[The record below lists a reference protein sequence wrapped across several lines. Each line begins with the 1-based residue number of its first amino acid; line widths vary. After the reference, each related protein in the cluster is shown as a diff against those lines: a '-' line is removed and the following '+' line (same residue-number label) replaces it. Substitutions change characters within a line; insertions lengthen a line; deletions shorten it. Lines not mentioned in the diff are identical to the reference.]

1 MNNQIL
7 SIRKKLL
14 VIVFISAFSISPMAE
29 DNGVEIIL
37 NEKEQA
43 ILNSFEQKNQAESLI
58 KLLQT
63 LEKLSEYPTEAI
75 DELIGKN
82 PNHQVINRVVKRLKQ
97 SRELSNNS
105 IDPLTFDSHKD
116 NISDSGNS
124 KKIQL
129 TPVFAVVSSDNGI
142 TAGKVIFQHSSG
154 THIHAFEGRP
164 FMVDGQQY
172 QLLRVSAKKDSSG
185 QFNISLKT
193 PTSTQQYIWPR

>member
-7 SIRKKLL
+7 SIQKNLL
-14 VIVFISAFSISPMAE
+14 IIIFFSTFSIILMA
-29 DNGVEIIL
+29 DNSGLEITL

-129 TPVFAVVSSDNGI
+129 TPVFAVASSDNGI
-142 TAGKVIFQHSSG
+142 TTGKVIFQHSSG

-164 FMVDGQQY
+164 FIVDGGQY
-172 QLLRVSAKKDSSG
+172 QLHRVSAKKDAKG

-193 PTSTQQYIWPR
+193 PTSIRHYIWPR

>member
-7 SIRKKLL
+7 SIQKNLL
-14 VIVFISAFSISPMAE
+14 IIIFFSTFSIILMA
-29 DNGVEIIL
+29 DNSGLEITL

-129 TPVFAVVSSDNGI
+129 TPVFAVASSDNGI
-142 TAGKVIFQHSSG
+142 TTGKVIFQHSSG

-164 FMVDGQQY
+164 FIVDGGQY
-172 QLLRVSAKKDSSG
+172 QLHRVSAKKDAKG

-193 PTSTQQYIWPR
+193 PTTIRHYIWPR